1 MTPEMLA
8 EIAARE
14 EQARQCYRH
23 HIRVCAGSTCVTGGS
38 PQIKAALCNELSRH
52 ADGQNAVDSECQQ
65 VQAVG
70 CMGLCGAGPLVAV
83 ASPAGE
89 WLYQRVQAGDS
100 RAIVASL
107 ERGEPADS
115 LLCRTDTPFFQ
126 QQHRIVLE
134 NAGRIDPE
142 RIESYIAAEGY
153 RALFNALTMMTP
165 LEVIDEM
172 VRSRLRGRGGAGYP
186 AGLKWMAVAK
196 GEAQQKY
203 VICNGSE
210 GSPGAFVDRTILE
223 SDPHRVLEGM
233 AIAGYAVG
241 ASHGYIYI
249 GHVSALAIARVQ
261 HAIAQAERA
270 GLLGNKIFH
279 TTFSFYI
286 ELRVGA
292 GAFVCGEET
301 ALIQAIEGKRAQ
313 PRPRAPYPAESG
325 LWGYPTLVNN
335 VETLANVAPIIC
347 RGGAWYAAI
356 GTETSK
362 GTKVLTLAGP
372 LQHSGVIEVPMG
384 MMLRNIVFRLGGGM
398 QAGHHLKAVHVGGTA
413 GGCIPE
419 KQLDMPVDYES
430 LEQVGALLGS
440 GGLLVLDEGTSMI
453 ELACQFMEFSMH
465 ESCGKCIPCRV
476 GTAQIYELLCKVA
489 AGRATMDDLSLLVEL
504 CAIVKKASLCGLGRT
519 APNPVLSTIQFF
531 WGEYLERI
539 GA

>member
-8 EIAARE
+8 DIAARE
-14 EQARQCYRH
+14 EQTRQRHKH
-23 HIRVCAGSTCVTGGS
+23 HIRVCFGSTCVMGGS
-38 PQIKAALCNELSRH
+38 PQIKAALHSELSRH
-52 ADGQNAVDSECQQ
+52 ADVPDSVGKGCD
-65 VQAVG
+65 VNAVG
-70 CMGLCGAGPLVAV
+70 CMGLCGAGPLVA
-83 ASPAGE
+83 AAGPAGE
-89 WLYQRVQAGDS
+89 WLYQRVQPGDS
-100 RAIVASL
+100 HAIVASL
-107 ERGEPADS
+107 ERGEPDHH
-115 LLCRTDTPFFQ
+115 LLCPTDTPFFQ
-126 QQHRIVLE
+126 QQHKIVLE
-134 NAGRIDPE
+134 NAGLIDPE
-142 RIESYIAAEGY
+142 RIEAYIAAEGY

-165 LEVIDEM
+165 LEVIDEI
-172 VRSRLRGRGGAGYP
+172 VRSTLRGRGGAGYP

-203 VICNGSE
+203 VICNGNE

-249 GHVSALAIARVQ
+249 CHTSDLAITRMQ

-270 GLLGNKIFH
+270 GILGNKIFH

-301 ALIQAIEGKRAQ
+301 ALMQAIEGKRAQ

-325 LWGYPTLVNN
+325 LWGNPTLVNN
-335 VETLANVAPIIC
+335 VETLANVAPIIR

-362 GTKVLTLAGP
+362 GTKVLTLSGP
-372 LQHSGVIEVPMG
+372 LKHSGVIEIPMG
-384 MMLRNIVFRLGGGM
+384 TILRDIVFQLGGGM
-398 QAGHHLKAVHVGGTA
+398 QAGHHLKAVQVGGPA
-413 GGCIPE
+413 GGCVPQ
-419 KQLDMPVDYES
+419 KQLDMPFDYET
-430 LEQVGALLGS
+430 LEQAGAMLGS
-440 GGLLVLDEGTSMI
+440 GGLVVLDDGMSMV
-453 ELACQFMEFSMH
+453 ELARQFMEFSMN

-476 GTAQIYELLCKVA
+476 GTAQIYDLLCNITE
-489 AGRATMDDLSLLVEL
+489 GQATMDDLSLLIEL
-504 CAIVKKASLCGLGRT
+504 CAVVKKASLCGLGRT
-519 APNPVLSTIQFF
+519 APNPVLSTIEFF
-531 WGEYLERI
+531 WDEYLEHI